1 MNEVL
6 SMLLLFGP
14 LFLIVWLVN
23 LAEARRQRQSP
34 YQGMAI
40 TSYVIL
46 GFFYSLVILGGLAI
60 NLFSFMVEQQPEL
73 LTELGLN
80 QGVDNPLLQFNSLPL
95 LGLGLWV
102 PALVGILLLLPPV
115 RRLLARII
123 PIDAA
128 SPVHAV
134 ALSLSV
140 LIVTQLLFTMGIG
153 LTNLAESLE
162 AQEAAGVTSNTTLGL
177 WIQQIMTAVFAFIG
191 VGWLVRRDWSESLQ
205 RLGLVV
211 PSVRNVILGVVLG
224 LGMVPV
230 VILIERI
237 VSIFNVGVDPGVEAL
252 TEQLL
257 GPLFTTPFGII
268 TLGVSAALGEET
280 LFRGAIQPR
289 FGLIL
294 TALLFA
300 LVHSNYGISIS
311 TLIVF
316 ILGLVLGIVRM
327 RTNTTT
333 VMIIHAVYNM
343 SLGLL
348 AYWGV

>member
-1 MNEVL
+1 M
-6 SMLLLFGP
+6 
-14 LFLIVWLVN
+14 LIVWLAN
-23 LAEARRQRQSP
+23 LAEARRQRQAP
-34 YQGMAI
+34 YQGLAI

-46 GFFYSLVILGGLAI
+46 GFFYSFAILIGLALSSLSLI
-60 NLFSFMVEQQPEL
+60 SQQQPEL

-80 QGVDNPLLQFNSLPL
+80 QGGDNPLLQLSSLSL
-95 LGLGLWV
+95 LGLGLWL

-115 RRLLARII
+115 RRLCARLI

-140 LIVTQLLFTMGIG
+140 LVVTQLMFTLGIG

-162 AQEAAGVTSNTTLGL
+162 AQEAAGITSNTTLGL
-177 WIQQIMTAVFAFIG
+177 WIQQIMTALFALIG
-191 VGWLVRRDWSESLQ
+191 VGWLVRRDWGGSLQ

-211 PSVRNVILGVVLG
+211 PSARNVVLGVVLG

-300 LVHSNYGISIS
+300 LVHSNYGISLS

-316 ILGLVLGIVRM
+316 ILGLVLGVVRM

-333 VMIIHAVYNM
+333 TMIIHAVYNM

>member
-6 SMLLLFGP
+6 SMLFLFGP
-14 LFLIVWLVN
+14 LFLIVLLAN
-23 LAEARRQRQSP
+23 FAEARRQRQTP
-34 YQGMAI
+34 YQGLAI

-46 GFFYSLVILGGLAI
+46 GFLYSLAVLGGLALS
-60 NLFSFMVEQQPEL
+60 LFSLMVQQQPEL

-80 QGVDNPLLQFNSLPL
+80 QGGDNPLLQFSSLSL
-95 LGLGLWV
+95 LGLGLWL
-102 PALVGILLLLPPV
+102 PSLLGILLLLPPI
-115 RRLLARII
+115 RRLFARFI

-128 SPVHAV
+128 NPVHAV

-140 LIVTQLLFTMGIG
+140 LVVIQLLFTLGIG
-153 LTNLAESLE
+153 LTNLAESLA
-162 AQEAAGVTSNTTLGL
+162 AQEAAGITTNTTLGL
-177 WIQQIMTAVFAFIG
+177 WVQQLMTALFAFIG
-191 VGWLVRRDWSESLQ
+191 VGWLVRRDGSASLR

-211 PSVRNVILGVVLG
+211 PTVGNVVLGVILG

-230 VILIERI
+230 VIAVEWLT
-237 VSIFNVGVDPGVEAL
+237 SFLNLGVDPGVEAL

-257 GPLFTTPFGII
+257 GPLFTTPLGII

-300 LVHSNYGISIS
+300 LVHSNYGISLS

-316 ILGLVLGIVRM
+316 ILGIVLGVVRM

-333 VMIIHAVYNM
+333 AMIIHAVYNM

>member
-46 GFFYSLVILGGLAI
+46 GFFYSLAILGGLAI